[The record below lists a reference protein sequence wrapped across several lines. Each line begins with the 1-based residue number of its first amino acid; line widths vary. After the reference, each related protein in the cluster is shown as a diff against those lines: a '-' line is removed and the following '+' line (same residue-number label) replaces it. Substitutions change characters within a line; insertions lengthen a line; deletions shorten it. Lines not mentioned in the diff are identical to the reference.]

1 MRFSDS
7 VLVFQLCN
15 RGQLDL
21 HLKKYL
27 RTTGFGQLERHS
39 VGVPFQLSEMVQ
51 LNHAVPSRQLSA
63 LNN

>member
-7 VLVFQLCN
+7 VLVFQLSDFA
-15 RGQLDL
+15 QLDL

-27 RTTGFGQLERHS
+27 CTTGFAQLERHS
-39 VGVPFQLSEMVQ
+39 VGVPFQLCKMVQ
-51 LNHAVPSRQLSA
+51 LNHAVSSGQLCK